1 MLVVGKIVVLGDEHT
16 LLPFR
21 LAGADVREASS
32 WDEARNIILTK
43 LVGEKDI
50 SVVLLAAHLIP
61 EEKRGEFRSLTSRV
75 DFTLV
80 SLPTKWAPPK
90 PIDMKKLLLE
100 ALGFG

>member
-1 MLVVGKIVVLGDEHT
+1 MGKIVVLGDKHT

-21 LAGADVREASS
+21 LAGAEVREASS
-32 WDEARNIILTK
+32 WDEAKSVISSDLA
-43 LVGEKDI
+43 GEKDVSI
-50 SVVLLAAHLIP
+50 VLLAAHLIP
-61 EEKRGEFRSLTSRV
+61 EEKRGEFRSLASKV

-90 PIDMKKLLLE
+90 PVDMKKLLLE